1 MKSFECNICNF
12 LTNLKANYNRHLNT
26 KKHCNNIREYED
38 TLQKKNKFLPQMTTN
53 CGKLTTNDH
62 NCGQKKN
69 KKNNF
74 DDSNY
79 GNKLFVCDNCNKH
92 LSTKGH
98 LKRHQLNYCPKLKKN
113 NENTILIDLLE
124 EQKKL
129 FEQER
134 KHLYKQIES
143 LIDKVGDTTINN
155 TQTNNIQLNSY
166 GNEDLSHITDS
177 IKNKLIKMPY
187 GMIPKLIEYVH
198 FSENKPE
205 NKNIALTNKNDNKV
219 KIFSNNKW
227 IYKNKEETINDLMD
241 GKYFILDSYYDNNNE
256 SVNNYDKFRKF
267 YDESDKMLVDTLKK
281 ECELV
286 LLNNR

>member
-1 MKSFECNICNF
+1 MKSFDCKYCNF
-12 LTNLKANYNRHLNT
+12 LTNLKANYNRHLKT
-26 KKHCNNIREYED
+26 KKHCNNIREYEEKHE
-38 TLQKKNKFLPQMTTN
+38 KKNIFLPQMTTN

-74 DDSNY
+74 YNDNH
-79 GNKLFVCDNCNKH
+79 GNKLFVCGNCNKH

-98 LKRHQLNYCPKLKKN
+98 LKRHQLNYCLKLKKN
-113 NENTILIDLLE
+113 NENTILINLLE

-241 GKYFILDSYYDNNNE
+241 GKYFILDSYYDTNNE
-256 SVNNYDKFRKF
+256 SVNNYEKFRKF